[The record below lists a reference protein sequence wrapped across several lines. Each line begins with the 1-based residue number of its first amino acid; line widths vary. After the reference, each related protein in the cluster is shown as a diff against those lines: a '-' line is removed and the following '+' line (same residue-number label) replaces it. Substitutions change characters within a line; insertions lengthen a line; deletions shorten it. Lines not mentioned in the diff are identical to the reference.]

1 MNKIPLTK
9 INQEVFDSFT
19 FESNKVVI
27 VFFLAKKCRV
37 CKEQLP
43 IIEEIAYE
51 FKDKLKAYWVDVNKC
66 KELFHRF
73 RLQGVP
79 NILIFNQSEV
89 REKIRGLNS
98 KKIFIEVINN
108 ILNEENY

>member
-51 FKDKLKAYWVDVNKC
+51 FKDKLKAYWVDVSKC